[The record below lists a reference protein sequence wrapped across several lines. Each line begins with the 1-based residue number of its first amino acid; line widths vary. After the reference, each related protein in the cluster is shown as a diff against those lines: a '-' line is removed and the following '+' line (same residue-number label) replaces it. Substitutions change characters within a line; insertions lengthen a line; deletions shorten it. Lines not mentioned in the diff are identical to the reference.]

1 LFGPPGRQ
9 VPAPPTITQKFG
21 PTRWP
26 DAAKSGR
33 VSVMTHAGGRVE
45 LREVTPANRSEIEAL
60 AVTSAQETFVA
71 SVAESL
77 VEAAATPDA
86 CPWYRAIYADGT
98 PVGFVMISDNIP
110 MGRPE
115 YVGPYFLWRLLI
127 DARYQRLGYG
137 RAALDL
143 IVAYVRTRPNSD
155 RLFCSHVP
163 GEAGPLGFYLKYGFV
178 LTDDVHDGEPILEL
192 PLS

>member
-1 LFGPPGRQ
+1 M
-9 VPAPPTITQKFG
+9 TI
-21 PTRWP
+21 
-26 DAAKSGR
+26 SGSER
-33 VSVMTHAGGRVE
+33 VA
-45 LREVTPANRSEIEAL
+45 LREITPSNRAEIEAL
-60 AVTSAQETFVA
+60 AVTPAQEQFVA
-71 SVAESL
+71 DVAASL

-86 CPWYRAIYADGT
+86 CPWYRAVYAGAT

-137 RAALDL
+137 RATLDL
-143 IVAYVRTRPNSD
+143 IVEYVRTRPGAD

-163 GEAGPLGFYLKYGFV
+163 GDGGPLGFYLKYGFV
-178 LTDDVHDGEPILEL
+178 LTGDVHDGEPILEL
-192 PLS
+192 RLHENA